1 MFKKIHSNRD
11 PGDTLYSEIKKEF
24 GEYFHKAGSGTK
36 SFTERY
42 PKLLFGLMVICIAV
56 SISVV
61 FALRKHPA
69 PPPKITVSPVSDG
82 FSQILNLSAALKETI
97 ALKKQVDSL
106 SKKRTLDK
114 ADSAALLNDLN
125 RLQQINSKF
134 KKQNHEH

>member
-24 GEYFHKAGSGTK
+24 GEYFHKAGSSTK

-42 PKLLFGLMVICIAV
+42 PKLLFGLMVLCITV

-61 FALRKHPA
+61 FTLRKRPA

-97 ALKKQVDSL
+97 TLKKQVDSL
-106 SKKRTLDK
+106 SKKRTLDN
-114 ADSAALLNDLN
+114 ADSATLLNDLN

-134 KKQNHEH
+134 KKQKP